1 MKSGPLCITISFL
14 FVILSLVGGYYIM
27 RIESEGFGAGVLY
40 QSDQFKEKK
49 QNKKLVHKDHD
60 LCTRGGGVLKASVT
74 HLLLGLEG
82 ISFLFCVS
90 FYCAH

>member
-40 QSDQFKEKK
+40 QSDRFKEINETSWFIRIMIYA
-49 QNKKLVHKDHD
+49 Q
-60 LCTRGGGVLKASVT
+60 GGVGFLKP
-74 HLLLGLEG
+74 L
-82 ISFLFCVS
+82 
-90 FYCAH
+90 